1 MNITV
6 KQFEEDNRDLI
17 NYWLDHAHYKPVSNV
32 EDIIPKKIDATRP
45 RSRRRFALLHH
56 SLRLL
61 KHIDLTNNKR
71 VIDIGAG
78 FGDFTLLAKY
88 YNFEQL
94 DATDPGID
102 QYKFLTTYMQDYY
115 DNIYNLGIED
125 VNLQGYDTAILSGM
139 WFPNYRVALEKY
151 IFGTDIR
158 TIIIGDR
165 FEKSKRF
172 TEQVHFKTTYAAP
185 WKYNNDASRYLIGKN
200 FLDMIMRSNGFA
212 ATSSFELQSQQN
224 YNKYIYNKYILQ
236 YTRK

>member
-1 MNITV
+1 MDITV
-6 KQFEEDNRDLI
+6 RQFEEDNRDLI
-17 NYWLDHAHYKPVSNV
+17 EYWLDHARYKPTRNV
-32 EDIIPKKIDATRP
+32 EDIIPKKVDANCP
-45 RSRRRFALLHH
+45 RSFRRFVLLHH
-56 SLRLL
+56 FLRLAT
-61 KHIDLTNNKR
+61 HTDLADSKR

-78 FGDFTLLAKY
+78 FGDFTLLAKC

-102 QYKFLTTYMQDYY
+102 QYKFLTTYMRDYY

-158 TIIIGDR
+158 TIIIANR
-165 FEKSKRF
+165 FEKSKKF
-172 TEQVHFKTTYAAP
+172 KEQINFETTYAAP
-185 WKYNNDASRYLIGKN
+185 WKYNNDSSRYLIGKN
-200 FLDMIMRSNGFA
+200 FLDIIMRGNGFKA
-212 ATSSFELQSQQN
+212 ESSFELQSQQ
-224 YNKYIYNKYILQ
+224 KPNKYILQ